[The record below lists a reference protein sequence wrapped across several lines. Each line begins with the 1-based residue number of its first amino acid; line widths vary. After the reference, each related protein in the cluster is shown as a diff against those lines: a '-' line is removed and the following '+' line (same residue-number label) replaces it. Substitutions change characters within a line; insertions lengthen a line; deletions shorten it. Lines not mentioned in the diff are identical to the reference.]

1 MVRTTINIPDN
12 LLHRLKAEAERSQT
26 SLTELVNRAIEK
38 GLERLSPLAEVPAYT
53 CPTFPMGPPKFDP
66 DKALRYA
73 ADLEDDETLRK
84 LHLRK

>member
-1 MVRTTINIPDN
+1 MNIRDN
-12 LLHRLKAEAERSQT
+12 LLQRLKLEAERSGT
-26 SLTELVNRAIEK
+26 SLTEWVNRAIEK
-38 GLERLSPLAEVPAYT
+38 GLERLSPKADA
-53 CPTFPMGPPKFDP
+53 PTFKCLTFSMGQPSFDP

>member
-1 MVRTTINIPDN
+1 MRTTINIRDH
-12 LLHRLKAEAERSQT
+12 LLQRLKLEAERSGA
-26 SLTELVNRAIEK
+26 SLTEWVNRAIEK
-38 GLERLSPLAEVPAYT
+38 GLERLSPQADVPTYR
-53 CPTFPMGPPKFDP
+53 CLTFSMGQPNFDP